1 MNTQSIADGTCL
13 EGWRTFRK
21 RILIGRSGALGMG
34 PGVIQSGFL
43 SCLLSASFSTKTR
56 EGEEPWL
63 QTLAVVEPPVTMPF
77 PMIDHDRL

>member
-1 MNTQSIADGTCL
+1 
-13 EGWRTFRK
+13 
-21 RILIGRSGALGMG
+21 MG